1 MEEVYRLA
9 PPRKKGLLSLVFS
22 RFTVIVLLL
31 ILQILLYVFVYGWL
45 DRVVPF
51 FSAFLIAFTVVM
63 IFYLFNNSMD
73 YSAKLTWMLVIAVF
87 QVAGAIFLLF
97 THAREKGEFADTPYK
112 KRHTAVAGGCG
123 RP

>member
-51 FSAFLIAFTVVM
+51 FSAFLIA
-63 IFYLFNNSMD
+63 
-73 YSAKLTWMLVIAVF
+73 
-87 QVAGAIFLLF
+87 
-97 THAREKGEFADTPYK
+97 
-112 KRHTAVAGGCG
+112 
-123 RP
+123 